1 MFMKCLYCQ
10 SKNIEQGILVH
21 NQDNPT
27 LKIGLM
33 YQKNQFRYEVE
44 PLYVDLCTDCGTII
58 RTYVKGDVKDK
69 KWEKELWHNL

>member
-1 MFMKCLYCQ
+1 MKCLYCQ

-44 PLYVDLCTDCGTII
+44 PLYVYLCTDC
-58 RTYVKGDVKDK
+58 
-69 KWEKELWHNL
+69 